1 MENEELIR
9 IHWHVDRTAE
19 PAMYMLVCD
28 DPEHADM
35 QVSVSSA
42 DMTERVAKAK
52 LMQAMFELGK
62 EKVEY
67 YISKCMYVLF
77 AIPICP
83 MGMLVLMK

>member
-1 MENEELIR
+1 MVVKILKFIDLFPFCFSAVRKWNKS
-9 IHWHVDRTAE
+9 D
-19 PAMYMLVCD
+19 
-28 DPEHADM
+28 HADR
-35 QVSVSSA
+35 VKDGSVTY
-42 DMTERVAKAK
+42 DH
-52 LMQAMFELGK
+52 FELGK

>member
-1 MENEELIR
+1 MANEELIR
-9 IHWHVDRTAE
+9 IHWHVDRTPD

-28 DPEHADM
+28 DPEHQEM

-62 EKVEY
+62 EKG
-67 YISKCMYVLF
+67 
-77 AIPICP
+77 IPPYRLRFKIN
-83 MGMLVLMK
+83 GIEE

>member
-52 LMQAMFELGK
+52 LLQAMFELGK
-62 EKVEY
+62 EKG
-67 YISKCMYVLF
+67 
-77 AIPICP
+77 IPPYRLRFKIN
-83 MGMLVLMK
+83 GIEE